1 MDTTDRSRL
10 LTRLRAHLA
19 ACRRLRTERETDG
32 LLRLLAGIADPEIRL
47 FRFAE
52 HLRPRP
58 ADEAAWTLAYVQE
71 RVAAGSRA
79 AHQVG
84 LGLLDKSRLGRVLPS
99 GHLEAAAAF
108 LDRRGHPSAGLF
120 LDQPKRP
127 DTADEDTAP
136 RPSEP
141 VGYRISQARQ
151 AITGA
156 LERMLFDP
164 DPRVVQTILGNPR
177 LTEADVVK
185 LAASRRASPEIL
197 ETVAQ
202 DTRWVARYQVK
213 LALAGNPTTPTR
225 IVLGLIPYLMKQD
238 LRTLSTRANRGA
250 IRDKA
255 AAFFARRP
263 GA

>member
-1 MDTTDRSRL
+1 MDTAIRSRL
-10 LTRLRAHLA
+10 LIRLRAHLA
-19 ACRRLRTERETDG
+19 ACRRLRTEREADG
-32 LLRLLAGIADPEIRL
+32 LLRLLGGILDAELRM

-58 ADEAAWTLAYVQE
+58 VDEVAWTLAFVHE
-71 RVAAGSRA
+71 KVATGNLA
-79 AHQVG
+79 AQKVG
-84 LGLLDKSRLGRVLPS
+84 LGLLEKGRLGRVLPT
-99 GHLEAAAAF
+99 GHLEAAAAL

-120 LDQPKRP
+120 LDQPKRI
-127 DTADEDTAP
+127 DAADEDSTP
-136 RPSEP
+136 RPADP

-151 AITGA
+151 AVAGV

-177 LTEADVVK
+177 LTEADVLK
-185 LAASRRASPEIL
+185 LAASRRAGPGIL

-202 DTRWVARYQVK
+202 DIRWIVRYPVK
-213 LALAGNPTTPTR
+213 VALANNPATPTR

-255 AAFFARRP
+255 AAFLARRP
-263 GA
+263 SA

>member
-1 MDTTDRSRL
+1 
-10 LTRLRAHLA
+10 
-19 ACRRLRTERETDG
+19 
-32 LLRLLAGIADPEIRL
+32 L

-58 ADEAAWTLAYVQE
+58 ADEVAWTLAYVQE

-79 AHQVG
+79 ARQVG
-84 LGLLDKSRLGRVLPS
+84 LGLLDKSRLDRVLPS
-99 GHLEAAAAF
+99 GLLKAAAA
-108 LDRRGHPSAGLF
+108 LLARRGHPSAGLF
-120 LDQPKRP
+120 HDLPKRP
-127 DTADEDTAP
+127 VAADEDTAP
-136 RPSEP
+136 RPAEP

-151 AITGA
+151 AIVGV

-164 DPRVVQTILGNPR
+164 DPRVVQTILENPR

-213 LALAGNPTTPTR
+213 RYQVKLALAGNPTTPTR

-238 LRTLSTRANRGA
+238 LRSLSTRANRGA

-255 AAFFARRP
+255 SAFLARRP

>member
-10 LTRLRAHLA
+10 LTRLRAHLT
-19 ACRRLRTERETDG
+19 ACRRLRTEREADG

-71 RVAAGSRA
+71 RIAAGSRA

-84 LGLLDKSRLGRVLPS
+84 LGLLDKGRLGRVLPS

-108 LDRRGHPSAGLF
+108 LDRRGHPGADLF
-120 LDQPKRP
+120 HDQPKRS
-127 DTADEDTAP
+127 DATDEDVAP
-136 RPSEP
+136 RPAEP

-151 AITGA
+151 ALTGA

-164 DPRVVQTILGNPR
+164 DPRVVQTLLGNPR
-177 LTEADVVK
+177 LTEGDVVK
-185 LAASRRASPEIL
+185 LAASRRASSEIL

-213 LALAGNPTTPTR
+213 LALAGNPATPTR

-238 LRTLSTRANRGA
+238 LRTLSSRANRGA

-255 AAFFARRP
+255 TAFLARRP

>member
-1 MDTTDRSRL
+1 MDTTDSARL
-10 LTRLRAHLA
+10 LISLRAHLA

-32 LLRLLAGIADPEIRL
+32 LLRLLAGIADPELRL

-52 HLRPRP
+52 HLHPRP
-58 ADEAAWTLAYVQE
+58 ADEVAWTLACVQE

-79 AHQVG
+79 ARQVG

-120 LDQPKRP
+120 HDQPKRP
-127 DTADEDTAP
+127 ETADEDTAP

-141 VGYRISQARQ
+141 IGYRISQARK
-151 AITGA
+151 AITGV

-164 DPRVVQTILGNPR
+164 DPRVVRTILGNPR
-177 LTEADVVK
+177 LTEGDVVK

-213 LALAGNPTTPTR
+213 LALVNNPATPTR
-225 IVLGLIPYLMKQD
+225 IVLALIPYLMKQD
-238 LRTLSTRANRGA
+238 LRTLLTRTHRGA

-263 GA
+263 SA